1 LTQGVEKATIK
12 TTKTMPRNIVPP
24 RWKPGESGN
33 PKGRPKK
40 PVLQMKVQG
49 YKLCEINDTIQ
60 LMCSMTADELKKIW
74 ENPQATIL
82 EKTIASALRKGIEKG
97 NLDSVETL
105 LNRVYGKP
113 KEKVDITTGG
123 EKINEPKIQIEVIIP
138 KKEND

>member
-1 LTQGVEKATIK
+1 
-12 TTKTMPRNIVPP
+12 MPRNIVPP
-24 RWKPGESGN
+24 RWKKGESGN

-40 PVLQMKVQG
+40 PVLAMRVEG
-49 YKLCEINDTIQ
+49 YKLAEINDTIQ
-60 LMCSMTADELKKIW
+60 AMCSMTAEELKKIW

-113 KEKVDITTGG
+113 KEKVDITTNG
-123 EKINEPKIQIEVIIP
+123 ENITEPKIQIEILKTNINGEAD
-138 KKEND
+138 KQ

>member
-1 LTQGVEKATIK
+1 
-12 TTKTMPRNIVPP
+12 MPRNIVPP

-40 PVLQMKVQG
+40 PVLQMKIAG
-49 YKLCEINDTIQ
+49 YKLAEINDTIQ
-60 LMCSMTADELKKIW
+60 SMCSMTADELKKIW

-113 KEKVDITTGG
+113 KEKVDITTDG
-123 EKINEPKIQIEVIIP
+123 EKINEPKIQIEVVLP
-138 KKEND
+138 KKDND